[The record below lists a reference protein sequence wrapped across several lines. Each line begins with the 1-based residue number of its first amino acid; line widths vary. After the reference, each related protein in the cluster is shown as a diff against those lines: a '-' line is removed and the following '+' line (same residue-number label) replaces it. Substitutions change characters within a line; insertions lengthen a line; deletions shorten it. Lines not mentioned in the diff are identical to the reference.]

1 MLVNLWYVAEWSEK
15 VKDKPVKV
23 KMLGQNFVLF
33 RDKTGKV
40 HCLSDVCLHR
50 GGSLGNGFIG
60 TKNDN
65 CVACP
70 YHGWE
75 FNSDGLVEYIPSLG
89 AKGVIPSR
97 ARIDSY
103 PTEERYGWI
112 WVFMGDLDESKRYP
126 LPPFPELD
134 HPDWKA
140 VSCEFTWD
148 ASAERVV
155 ENGID
160 LAHASFVH
168 PGFGYP
174 ETAHLNKII
183 NVERQ
188 EHWATQTN
196 VTYPPQMKGGPFSL
210 RRFVRKDKQETRVHN
225 TVYMSGFCI
234 RLHIELNPKMHTILL
249 DANTPVDDHTT
260 RSFLIQLRNFFKWD
274 LFDGDTRRRTMQVFR
289 QDAAVIEAAS
299 PYYLPETLE
308 NEMSVKQDRFMSVWR
323 EMRRKHIE
331 KGWEIDIEEIKRRGT
346 KKVFNIPSPGRR
358 ENPDKYMIETVPLV
372 AVAQPLRI
380 VIDDQD
386 VA

>member
-1 MLVNLWYVAEWSEK
+1 MLVNLWYVAEWSK
-15 VKDKPVKV
+15 NVKDKPVKT

-33 RDKTGKV
+33 RDSNGVAK
-40 HCLSDVCLHR
+40 CLSDVCLHR

-60 TKNDN
+60 TNKKD

-75 FNSDGLVEYIPSLG
+75 FSGEGMVEYIPSLG
-89 AKGVIPSR
+89 EKGVIPSK
-97 ARIDSY
+97 ARVDSY
-103 PTEERYGWI
+103 PVEERYGMI
-112 WVFMGDLDESKRYP
+112 WVFMGDLEKSKRYP
-126 LPPFPELD
+126 IPPFPEFD
-134 HPDWKA
+134 DPKWKA
-140 VSCEFTWD
+140 VTCEFTWD

-174 ETAHLNKII
+174 ETAHLNKIAS
-183 NVERQ
+183 VDRHEW
-188 EHWATQTN
+188 WATQTSI
-196 VTYPPQMKGGPFSL
+196 TYPPLLKGGPLNL
-210 RRFVRKDKQETRVHN
+210 RRLLRKDKQETRVHN
-225 TVYMSGFCI
+225 TFYMSGFTI
-234 RLHIELNPKMHTILL
+234 RLEIEINSRMTTLLL
-249 DANTPVDDHTT
+249 DANTPVDEHTT
-260 RSFLIQLRNFFKWD
+260 KSYLIQLRNFFKWD
-274 LFDGDTRRRTMQVFR
+274 MFDKDTIRRTMQVFQ
-289 QDAAVIEAAS
+289 QDADIIEAAS

-331 KGWEIDIEEIKRRGT
+331 KGWQIDVEQM
-346 KKVFNIPSPGRR
+346 KKISKHKVLNIPSPARR

-372 AVAQPLRI
+372 AGVQPVRL
-380 VIDDQD
+380 VLDDQD